1 MPDARAPCHRHA
13 PARLPG
19 VDRFRLPFLPSIHGI
34 SASTPGGTARYRG
47 GRMHPGLTTRS
58 TALGLAALVAASSLG
73 YWGISAYRKGQLQ
86 KAVTALVKDS
96 SERLQGT
103 LAVEMKAA
111 PEDNAEMV
119 GKLDDQAQEVDKHV
133 IELRGMS
140 ASPNRAL
147 VDAAEEYLLTV
158 RQILRNQAAS
168 HRYRIQVSATERAL
182 REHMRKANRRS
193 ETWIK
198 EALRAKDRMEKDYF
212 DYRLSVDTFGRLLES
227 YPATRKKLALQVG
240 AGLLVEEAAA
250 ANARKRALA
259 NSRRVADDV
268 ERARQLAAVR

>member
-1 MPDARAPCHRHA
+1 
-13 PARLPG
+13 
-19 VDRFRLPFLPSIHGI
+19 
-34 SASTPGGTARYRG
+34 
-47 GRMHPGLTTRS
+47 MHPGLTTRT
-58 TALGLAALVAASSLG
+58 TALGLAALVIVSALG
-73 YWGISAYRKGQLQ
+73 YWGVSAYRKGQLQ

-96 SERLQGT
+96 SERLQAA
-103 LAVEMKAA
+103 LAVETEAVHEDAA
-111 PEDNAEMV
+111 QMV

-168 HRYRIQVSATERAL
+168 HRYRIQVSASERAL
-182 REHMRKANRRS
+182 RDHMSTARRRS
-193 ETWIK
+193 GTWIQ

-212 DYRLSVDTFGRLLES
+212 DYRLSVDAFGRLLES
-227 YPATRKKLALQVG
+227 YPATRKSLARQVG
-240 AGLLVEEAAA
+240 AGLLVDEAVA
-250 ANARKRALA
+250 ANARKRVLA

>member
-1 MPDARAPCHRHA
+1 
-13 PARLPG
+13 
-19 VDRFRLPFLPSIHGI
+19 
-34 SASTPGGTARYRG
+34 
-47 GRMHPGLTTRS
+47 
-58 TALGLAALVAASSLG
+58 
-73 YWGISAYRKGQLQ
+73 
-86 KAVTALVKDS
+86 
-96 SERLQGT
+96 
-103 LAVEMKAA
+103 
-111 PEDNAEMV
+111 MV

-147 VDAAEEYLLTV
+147 VDAAEEYMLTV

-168 HRYRIQVSATERAL
+168 HRYRIQVAASERAL
-182 REHMRKANRRS
+182 REHMRKASRRS
-193 ETWIK
+193 GTWIK

-212 DYRLSVDTFGRLLES
+212 DYRLAVDTFGRLLES

-240 AGLLVEEAAA
+240 AGLLVDEAAA
-250 ANARKRALA
+250 SARKRVLA

>member
-1 MPDARAPCHRHA
+1 
-13 PARLPG
+13 
-19 VDRFRLPFLPSIHGI
+19 
-34 SASTPGGTARYRG
+34 
-47 GRMHPGLTTRS
+47 MHPGLTTRT
-58 TALGLAALVAASSLG
+58 TALGLAALVIVSALG
-73 YWGISAYRKGQLQ
+73 YWGVSAYRKGQLQ

-96 SERLQGT
+96 SERLQAA
-103 LAVEMKAA
+103 LAVETEAVHEDAA
-111 PEDNAEMV
+111 QMV

-168 HRYRIQVSATERAL
+168 HRYRIQVSASERAL
-182 REHMRKANRRS
+182 RDHMRTARRRS
-193 ETWIK
+193 GTWIQ

-212 DYRLSVDTFGRLLES
+212 DYRLSVDAFGRLLES
-227 YPATRKKLALQVG
+227 YPATRKSLARQVG
-240 AGLLVEEAAA
+240 AGLLVDEAVA
-250 ANARKRALA
+250 ANARKRVVA